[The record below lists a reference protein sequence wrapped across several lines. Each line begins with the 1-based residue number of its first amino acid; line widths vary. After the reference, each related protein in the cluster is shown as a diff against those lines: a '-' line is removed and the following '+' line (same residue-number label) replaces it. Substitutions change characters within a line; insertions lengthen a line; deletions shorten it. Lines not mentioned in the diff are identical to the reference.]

1 MSRLADD
8 EFIAIRDYLAA
19 EAGLAF
25 DESRRAALSAVIGDR
40 VMATESAGVA
50 EYLALL
56 NSTSGADERQRLLD
70 AVTVQETRFFR
81 NPPQIEGLR
90 QRVLPELLRRTVGRT
105 RPLTI
110 WSAGCSTGEEPYTL
124 AMMLLELSPV
134 LARPGNVRI
143 LGTDVSAEALRA
155 AARATYT
162 GRSLDLMPP
171 TVGDRWLEPRP
182 GGALGVRDQ
191 VRRLVDLRLHN
202 LVTEPAPFEPGEVDL
217 VVCRNVTIYFD
228 RPTTSRLIG
237 GFHDVLAEGGYLL
250 LGHSETLWQVSDA
263 FSLMPVGDAFVYR
276 RADGAAPSAARRA
289 RSRPTAAA
297 PAAAAR
303 RAPAAQRPQS
313 AATTAPAASVP
324 VASVPVGSESTAP
337 GGELL
342 ADAKV
347 AFADGQYDVA
357 ARVARR
363 AIDAAPL
370 LTEAYLVLGQSRTS
384 VGDDD
389 AAVDP
394 LRKAVYLDP
403 AHAPAHFMLASVLA
417 RLRQHGASAVS
428 YRAAARALEL
438 APVGGHTAFL
448 GGRDPRELASLC
460 RRLATEQAG
469 RDATPASSRGSS

>member
-1 MSRLADD
+1 MSRLADA
-8 EFIAIRDYLAA
+8 EFIAVRDYLAA

-25 DESRRAALSAVIGDR
+25 DESRRAALSAVVGDR
-40 VMATESAGVA
+40 LMTAGSAGVT
-50 EYLALL
+50 EYLASLTG
-56 NSTSGADERQRLLD
+56 TSGADERQRLLD
-70 AVTVQETRFFR
+70 AVTVQETQFFR

-90 QRVLPELLRRTVGRT
+90 RRVLPELLRRTVGRG

-134 LARPGNVRI
+134 LAQPGTVRI

-162 GRSLDLMPP
+162 GRSLGSMPP

-191 VRRLVDLRLHN
+191 VRRLVELRLHN

-228 RPTTSRLIG
+228 RATTSRLIG

-263 FSLMPVGDAFVYR
+263 FSLMPVGDAFFYR
-276 RADGAAPSAARRA
+276 RADGAAPSVTRRA
-289 RSRPTAAA
+289 RSRTPASAPVGAARPAAPGAAA
-297 PAAAAR
+297 GSS
-303 RAPAAQRPQS
+303 APN
-313 AATTAPAASVP
+313 
-324 VASVPVGSESTAP
+324 
-337 GGELL
+337 GELL
-342 ADAKV
+342 LVDAQI

-357 ARVARR
+357 ARVAGG

-370 LTEAYLVLGQSRTS
+370 LTEAYLLLAQSRTS

-403 AHAPAHFMLASVLA
+403 SHAPAHFMLASVLS
-417 RLRQHGASAVS
+417 RLGQHGPSAVS
-428 YRAAARALEL
+428 YRAAARALEM
-438 APVGGHTAFL
+438 APTGGHAAFL

-460 RRLATEQAG
+460 RRLAAEQAG
-469 RDATPASSRGSS
+469 CDATPAGSRGSS